1 MDLDARLM
9 RAQKK
14 LDSIVGIF
22 GLGHEKTMRQ
32 SKAVDRLIVLKMQ
45 NEMKLKAAGGR

>member
-1 MDLDARLM
+1 MDLDARLR

-14 LDSIVGIF
+14 LDSIVDMF

-32 SKAVDRLIVLKMQ
+32 SKAVDRLIALKMQ
-45 NEMKLKAAGGR
+45 NEIKLKIVGGR